1 MCGAMASSRPSSR
14 LTLAIAGE
22 PRDRGGVRPRPF
34 VTVHL
39 AQSLDGRVA
48 LDGVATPLSTAA
60 GRACAHAARA
70 AHDAVLV
77 GSSTVRIDNPRLTVR
92 EAPGSDPLR
101 VVLASTFALP
111 RGAQVLS
118 ACRQGARDRRRGARS
133 RRGARRRSRP
143 QASPSPSPSV
153 MPTGASRSTVR
164 STCSA
169 ARGVE
174 RLLVEGG
181 AKVVTSF
188 LRARRVDRLSI
199 EIAMRLLGA
208 PGTAMLGLARRGCA
222 RAGALAHQRVG
233 RATRRQRARARRRC
247 LRVSARS
254 GSWGRVGWS
263 SARSPCVRPDRAR
276 SWCERS
282 RRA

>member
-1 MCGAMASSRPSSR
+1 MRRRPY
-14 LTLAIAGE
+14 
-22 PRDRGGVRPRPF
+22 

-48 LDGVATPLSTAA
+48 LDGIATPLSTAI

-77 GSSTVRIDNPRLTVR
+77 GASTVRIDNPRLTVR

-111 RGAQVLS
+111 RGAHVLARTGRALVIGAEGRIIDEERMALEAAGVDVAVVERDADGRVAIDGALDVLS
-118 ACRQGARDRRRGARS
+118 
-133 RRGARRRSRP
+133 
-143 QASPSPSPSV
+143 
-153 MPTGASRSTVR
+153 
-164 STCSA
+164 

-181 AKVVTSF
+181 SKVVTSF

-199 EIAMRLLGA
+199 EIAMQLLGA
-208 PGTAMLGLARRGCA
+208 PGTPMLGSLGV
-222 RAGALAHQRVG
+222 GALEQAPSL
-233 RATRRQRARARRRC
+233 TN
-247 LRVSARS
+247 VSVERL
-254 GSWGRVGWS
+254 GDHVL
-263 SARSPCVRPDRAR
+263 VRGDVVYT
-276 SWCERS
+276 
-282 RRA
+282 